1 MIRTTLEQWLTLKEV
16 IDCGSYA
23 RAAEKLN
30 RSQSTLS
37 YALSTLQQRLGIR
50 LLRVVGRRAEL
61 TAEGQQ
67 LLAQARVLLNGFE
80 GLEQNAALLLQGSP
94 LRINIRIDAM
104 LPKPIIFNALQQFHL
119 IYPHVQIELVEI
131 LRGET
136 SKELENGGGDIY
148 LCADLPEPWL
158 GESEYLLDIPFVAV
172 AAKQHTLLQLSAP
185 LTFAQLSHYRRVVIS
200 EPLTRD
206 KGASRQLESQPLWSF
221 STFDSALQAVRSGV
235 GYGWLPLE
243 LINPYLQKGEL
254 VTLPLVTGAT
264 RYTPIFLAFGKPQG
278 QVGPV
283 LREFADLIRQQAR
296 GWA

>member
-16 IDCGSYA
+16 IDCGGYA

-61 TAEGQQ
+61 TVEGEQ

-80 GLEQNAALLLQGSP
+80 GLEQNAGLLLQGSP

-104 LPKPIIFNALQQFHL
+104 LPKPIIFNALEQFHL
-119 IYPHVQIELVEI
+119 IYPHVHIELVEI

-136 SKELENGGGDIY
+136 AKELAKGDGDIY
-148 LCADLPEPWL
+148 LCADLPESWK

-172 AAKQHTLLQLSAP
+172 AAALHPLLLLGAP

-200 EPLTRD
+200 ERLHSD
-206 KGASRQLESQPLWSF
+206 NGASRQLESQPLWSF

-254 VTLPLVTGAT
+254 VTLPLVTGTT
-264 RYTPIFLAFGKPQG
+264 RYTPIFLVFSQPQSR
-278 QVGPV
+278 VGAV
-283 LREFADLIRQQAR
+283 LREFADLIRNQAS
-296 GWA
+296 GWI